1 MHENQGDLVSL
12 GRSLNEVVRIDGP
25 VTSGKAPTAAIDEAE
40 GLHGADNICTIKSPR
55 PYTFGTAFGLDDE
68 PQRRD
73 QLIAHKGA
81 TPGDLLRRRAQR
93 RTGIQQSATAH
104 FSIDLR
110 PVSEFA

>member
-25 VTSGKAPTAAIDEAE
+25 VTSGKAPTAAVDEAK

-55 PYTFGTAFGLDDE
+55 PYTFGTAFGRDDK

-81 TPGDLLRRRAQR
+81 TPRR
-93 RTGIQQSATAH
+93 SAPAPGAKENRHPTKRDGA
-104 FSIDLR
+104 FLDRSA
-110 PVSEFA
+110 SGE